1 MHRPPGLT
9 GLACRDTRGLHV
21 LDLTARSWVDP
32 AHLVAAATLA
42 HAHAAADL
50 PLRVLSPRGADPHH
64 YAGRMHLGRV
74 LDDLGV
80 EHDAPTGVLEHDR
93 HADLLEVRPVG
104 SEDDARAL
112 AALVATK
119 VRPDSAPASDV
130 LYACV
135 VEMALN
141 VADHAGAVGY
151 VAAQTLPQVGAIK
164 FAVADAG
171 RGLRATLSVR
181 GAGSD
186 HQAMRMAL
194 SGRSRLDAPGRAPAC
209 PRRCASCALEG
220 SLFLLSG
227 GAAGH
232 RIRQRPGPRAGRRAV
247 PRDPRAG
254 RAAPARLA
262 LQHCGWVGLAWSEEH
277 VDGCPDQCSSPDE

>member
-1 MHRPPGLT
+1 
-9 GLACRDTRGLHV
+9 
-21 LDLTARSWVDP
+21 
-32 AHLVAAATLA
+32 
-42 HAHAAADL
+42 
-50 PLRVLSPRGADPHH
+50 
-64 YAGRMHLGRV
+64 MHLGRV

-80 EHDAPTGVLEHDR
+80 EHDVPTGVFQHDR

-181 GAGSD
+181 GASSD

-194 SGRSRLDAPGRAPAC
+194 SGRSRLDAPGRGTGLPTTL
-209 PRRCASCALEG
+209 RELTALEG

-227 GAAGH
+227 EAAVTASGSG
-232 RIRQRPGPRAGRRAV
+232 RVREPVDVPFPGTLVQGV
-247 PRDPRAG
+247 L
-254 RAAPARLA
+254 RLP
-262 LQHCGWVGLAWSEEH
+262 GWRSSTVGGS
-277 VDGCPDQCSSPDE
+277 G

>member
-1 MHRPPGLT
+1 VERLEARLHRPPGLA
-9 GLACRDTRGLHV
+9 GLACRHTRGQHV

-50 PLRVLSPRGADPHH
+50 PLRVLSPREADPHH

-80 EHDAPTGVLEHDR
+80 EHDVPTGVLEHDR
-93 HADLLEVRPVG
+93 HADLLEVRPVC

-112 AALVATK
+112 AALVAAK
-119 VRPDSAPASDV
+119 VRPDSAPASDA
-130 LYACV
+130 LYSCV
-135 VEMALN
+135 AEMALN

-151 VAAQTLPQVGAIK
+151 VAAQTLPQVGAVK

-171 RGLRATLSVR
+171 QGLSATLSVR
-181 GAGSD
+181 GASSD
-186 HQAMRMAL
+186 DDAVSMAL
-194 SGRSRLDAPGRAPAC
+194 SGRSRLDAPGRGTGLPTTL
-209 PRRCASCALEG
+209 RELTALEG

-227 GAAGH
+227 GAAVTASGSG
-232 RIRQRPGPRAGRRAV
+232 RIRRPVDVPFPGTLVQGVLRLPGWRAGAV
-247 PRDPRAG
+247 GAAG
-254 RAAPARLA
+254 
-262 LQHCGWVGLAWSEEH
+262 
-277 VDGCPDQCSSPDE
+277 

>member
-1 MHRPPGLT
+1 MERLEARLHRPPGLA
-9 GLACRDTRGLHV
+9 GLACRHTRGQHV

-50 PLRVLSPRGADPHH
+50 PLRVLSPREADPHH

-80 EHDAPTGVLEHDR
+80 EHDVPTGVLEHDR
-93 HADLLEVRPVG
+93 HADLLEVRPVT

-119 VRPDSAPASDV
+119 VRPDSAPASDA
-130 LYACV
+130 LYSCV
-135 VEMALN
+135 AEMALN

-151 VAAQTLPQVGAIK
+151 VAAQTLPQVGAVK

-171 RGLRATLSVR
+171 RGLSATLSVR
-181 GAGSD
+181 GASSD
-186 HQAMRMAL
+186 DDAVSMAL
-194 SGRSRLDAPGRAPAC
+194 SGRSRLDAPGRGTGLPTTL
-209 PRRCASCALEG
+209 RELTALEG

-227 GAAGH
+227 GAAVTGSGSG
-232 RIRQRPGPRAGRRAV
+232 RVRQPVVVPFPGTLVQGVLRLPGWRPGAVGAAG
-247 PRDPRAG
+247 
-254 RAAPARLA
+254 
-262 LQHCGWVGLAWSEEH
+262 
-277 VDGCPDQCSSPDE
+277 

>member
-1 MHRPPGLT
+1 VEQLEARLHRPPGLA
-9 GLACRDTRGLHV
+9 GLACRHTRGQHV
-21 LDLTARSWVDP
+21 LDLTGRSWVDP

-50 PLRVLSPRGADPHH
+50 PLRVLSPRGADPLH

-74 LDDLGV
+74 LDDLGI
-80 EHDAPTGVLEHDR
+80 EHDVPTGVLERDR
-93 HADLLEVRPVG
+93 HADLLEVRPVA

-130 LYACV
+130 LYSCV

-151 VAAQTLPQVGAIK
+151 VAAQTLPQAGAIK

-181 GAGSD
+181 GVSSD
-186 HQAMRMAL
+186 DEAVSMAL
-194 SGRSRLDAPGRAPAC
+194 SGRSRLDAPGRGTGLPTTL
-209 PRRCASCALEG
+209 RELTALEG
-220 SLFLLSG
+220 SMFLLSG
-227 GAAGH
+227 GAAVTASGGG
-232 RIRQRPGPRAGRRAV
+232 RVREPVDVPFPGTLVQGVLRLPGWRSTAVGRAV
-247 PRDPRAG
+247 
-254 RAAPARLA
+254 
-262 LQHCGWVGLAWSEEH
+262 
-277 VDGCPDQCSSPDE
+277 

>member
-1 MHRPPGLT
+1 VERLEARLHRPPGLA
-9 GLACRDTRGLHV
+9 GLACRDTRGEHV
-21 LDLTARSWVDP
+21 LDLTARSWVEP
-32 AHLVAAATLA
+32 AQLAAATLA

-74 LDDLGV
+74 LDGLGV
-80 EHDAPTGVLEHDR
+80 EHDLPTGVLEHDR
-93 HADLLEVRPVG
+93 QADLLEVRPVR

-130 LYACV
+130 LFSCV
-135 VEMALN
+135 AEMALN

-186 HQAMRMAL
+186 DEAVRMAL
-194 SGRSRLDAPGRAPAC
+194 SGLSRLDAPGRGTGLPTTL
-209 PRRCASCALEG
+209 RELTALEG
-220 SLFLLSG
+220 SMFLLSG
-227 GAAGH
+227 EAAVTASGSG
-232 RIRQRPGPRAGRRAV
+232 RVRAPVEAPFPGTLVQGVLRLPGRPARDCRQR
-247 PRDPRAG
+247 
-254 RAAPARLA
+254 
-262 LQHCGWVGLAWSEEH
+262 GLAWQH
-277 VDGCPDQCSSPDE
+277 GAC

>member
-1 MHRPPGLT
+1 MELLEARLHGPPGLA
-9 GLACRDTRGLHV
+9 GLACRHTAGQHV

-32 AHLVAAATLA
+32 AHLVAAAALA

-74 LDDLGV
+74 LDHLGIQ
-80 EHDAPTGVLEHDR
+80 HDVPTGVLERDR
-93 HADLLEVRPVG
+93 HADLLEVRPIG

-130 LYACV
+130 LYSCV
-135 VEMALN
+135 AEMALN

-181 GAGSD
+181 GASSD
-186 HQAMRMAL
+186 DDAVGMAL
-194 SGRSRLDAPGRAPAC
+194 SGRSRLDAPGRGTGLPTTL
-209 PRRCASCALEG
+209 RELTALEG

-227 GAAGH
+227 GAAVTASSNG
-232 RIRQRPGPRAGRRAV
+232 RIRQPVDVPFPGTLVQGVLRLPGRRTVAV
-247 PRDPRAG
+247 GGAG
-254 RAAPARLA
+254 
-262 LQHCGWVGLAWSEEH
+262 
-277 VDGCPDQCSSPDE
+277 

>member
-1 MHRPPGLT
+1 VERLEARLHSPPGLA
-9 GLACRDTRGLHV
+9 GLACRDTRGQHV
-21 LDLTARSWVDP
+21 LDLTTRSWVDP

-74 LDDLGV
+74 LDGLGV
-80 EHDAPTGVLEHDR
+80 EHDLPTGVLEHDR
-93 HADLLEVRPVG
+93 HADLLEVRAVH

-130 LYACV
+130 LFSCV
-135 VEMALN
+135 AEIALN

-181 GAGSD
+181 GASSD
-186 HQAMRMAL
+186 DEALRMAL
-194 SGRSRLDAPGRAPAC
+194 SGFSRLDAPGRGTGLPTTL
-209 PRRCASCALEG
+209 RELTALEG
-220 SLFLLSG
+220 SMFLLSG
-227 GAAGH
+227 RAAVTASGSG
-232 RIRQRPGPRAGRRAV
+232 RVRERVEASFPGTLVQGVLRLPGRRA
-247 PRDPRAG
+247 RDCRQ
-254 RAAPARLA
+254 R
-262 LQHCGWVGLAWSEEH
+262 GLAWQR
-277 VDGCPDQCSSPDE
+277 GAC